1 MRISDWSSDVC
12 SSDLFVDLRARDVL
26 TEAHMHAET
35 ERHVP
40 VFPGTFRIK
49 VVRIAERARIS
60 SRQAHRKKQARP
72 GGNRD
77 ISIIEFLSGNA
88 RARRRAAQ
96 PQCPIHDLAAIFII
110 TPTTLVLITTV
121 AYEVSCQ
128 RK

>member
-72 GGNRD
+72 GRNREIA
-77 ISIIEFLSGNA
+77 ISTFLSGNA
-88 RARRRAAQ
+88 RDGSRAAD
-96 PQCPIHDLAAIFII
+96 PKRLIHDLAARSEGRRVGN
-110 TPTTLVLITTV
+110 T
-121 AYEVSCQ
+121 AGSRSMSGGCAD
-128 RK
+128 